1 MNELI
6 VVTILVAVQGKLK
19 LPKINSREELA
30 TALGRLGAIPTDN
43 VRNTL
48 NLFCLG
54 LFILCPLSL

>member
-19 LPKINSREELA
+19 LPKISSREELA

-43 VRNTL
+43 VR
-48 NLFCLG
+48 
-54 LFILCPLSL
+54 IPPVPLWSRIWA